1 MLRITKSYIQKFLI
15 FVKLKKNLGT
25 SRPSSISILIVALS
39 VSIFFLSSI
48 KHKQKKF
55 ADFIIFF
62 CAFLKFYKIKSFK
75 HKFLEF
81 CSFINFSW
89 GHARSRIKFG
99 PVKPFWRLLDKNKK
113 QKTYGHPDNQGIF
126 RDARIFFWKTAYL
139 FVVLYCTE
147 SHNQKSK

>member
-1 MLRITKSYIQKFLI
+1 MALRAHLLFQL
-15 FVKLKKNLGT
+15 
-25 SRPSSISILIVALS
+25 LIVALS
-39 VSIFFLSSI
+39 LNIFSLYRI
-48 KHKQKKF
+48 KQKQKKF

-81 CSFINFSW
+81 CSFINFAW